1 MRWGA
6 DVTLARPVDSDA
18 FGGTVLSKPEI
29 YTIHAAS
36 VKLRNDM
43 QEAEEVVLNQ

>member
-1 MRWGA
+1 M
-6 DVTLARPVDSDA
+6 TLARPVDSDA

-43 QEAEEVVLNQ
+43 QEAEEMVLNQ